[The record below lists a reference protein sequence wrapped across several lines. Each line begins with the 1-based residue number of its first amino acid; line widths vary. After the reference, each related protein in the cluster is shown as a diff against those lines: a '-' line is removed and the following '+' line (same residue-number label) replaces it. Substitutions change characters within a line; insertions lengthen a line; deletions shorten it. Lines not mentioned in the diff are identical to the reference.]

1 MPPDLNTRTGKNS
14 RFRHTLR
21 FFREV
26 AENTLDNPRA
36 KCYIKQALI
45 HKAHARVVE
54 LADSLDSG
62 SSVHSGRAG
71 SSPASRTMIA
81 EHYRWNGKKASHL
94 NGFGNFL
101 FSKFLGNSID
111 EITDGRGF
119 EPLLFHIQGIFAVS
133 ALFQRAAA
141 AGFQKNRR
149 KIFHKVMGAGLL
161 VFTNQWPVYCP
172 RASHIF
178 FWRLLL
184 YPIIIF
190 VNTIIDCIYKRL
202 RKKDG
207 RSRPKVR
214 IQCAASSQV
223 RS

>member
-1 MPPDLNTRTGKNS
+1 MPPDLNTRAGKNS

-71 SSPASRTMIA
+71 SSPASRT
-81 EHYRWNGKKASHL
+81 K
-94 NGFGNFL
+94 
-101 FSKFLGNSID
+101 
-111 EITDGRGF
+111 T
-119 EPLLFHIQGIFAVS
+119 
-133 ALFQRAAA
+133 
-141 AGFQKNRR
+141 
-149 KIFHKVMGAGLL
+149 
-161 VFTNQWPVYCP
+161 P
-172 RASHIF
+172 RASAPGVF
-178 FWRLLL
+178 CCR
-184 YPIIIF
+184 PPS
-190 VNTIIDCIYKRL
+190 TGA
-202 RKKDG
+202 KKHHADAWGFIHLPFAIG
-207 RSRPKVR
+207 RSSPDGFVKGF
-214 IQCAASSQV
+214 

>member
-71 SSPASRTMIA
+71 SSPASRTKTP
-81 EHYRWNGKKASHL
+81 GASAS
-94 NGFGNFL
+94 GVFCCRPP
-101 FSKFLGNSID
+101 SVQ
-111 EITDGRGF
+111 T
-119 EPLLFHIQGIFAVS
+119 
-133 ALFQRAAA
+133 
-141 AGFQKNRR
+141 R
-149 KIFHKVMGAGLL
+149 KSTMRIYGA
-161 VFTNQWPVYCP
+161 
-172 RASHIF
+172 
-178 FWRLLL
+178 RLLISL
-184 YPIIIF
+184 FLVTYAVVAFFKISYVRAINPVRCAIRECVAGAF
-190 VNTIIDCIYKRL
+190 PSVNILSLVD
-202 RKKDG
+202 
-207 RSRPKVR
+207 
-214 IQCAASSQV
+214 AAV
-223 RS
+223 T